1 MPKQQHTFSTSGHV
15 RKTISNVRV
24 LVMRLTSR
32 MRHGSDQRGH
42 DTARSQLKNGE
53 YHLTVGQ
60 LEKLIRSASTTRDRV
75 ILRTLAETGLR
86 RSEMVALQIE
96 DVDLKGRLAVVRR
109 GKGNKLRLVPL
120 TRTLTRDLRSV
131 IDGRSS
137 GAVFLSQRGGHIC
150 ARHLNRIVAKTGER
164 AGIRTPNP
172 KYRHLTCHLFRH
184 SFARLW
190 KARGGSI
197 ESLSKILGH
206 ESVRTTWDE
215 YGSESL
221 EDVRQNYAAIME
233 PKTTRAGQNAP
244 HTKQRR
250 MT

>member
-1 MPKQQHTFSTSGHV
+1 
-15 RKTISNVRV
+15 
-24 LVMRLTSR
+24 MRPR
-32 MRHGSDQRGH
+32 NDQRRH
-42 DTARSQLKNGE
+42 DAARSQLKNGE

-60 LEKLIRSASTTRDRV
+60 LEKVIQGAESARDRV
-75 ILRTLAETGLR
+75 IVRTLAETGLR
-86 RSEMVALQIE
+86 RSEIVTIQIE
-96 DVDLKGRLAVVRR
+96 DVNMKDRLVVVRH
-109 GKGNKLRLVPL
+109 GKGNKLRIVPL
-120 TRTLTRDLRSV
+120 TRVLTRDLRMV
-131 IDGRSS
+131 TGGRAS
-137 GAVFLSQRGGHIC
+137 GPVFLSQRGGEIC
-150 ARHLNRIVAKTGER
+150 TRHLNRIVAQAGER
-164 AGIRTPNP
+164 AGIRSPNP

-233 PKTTRAGQNAP
+233 PKTTRAGRNIP
-244 HTKQRR
+244 HTKRRR